1 MNTHEL
7 IESTM
12 LHALGLLDDAER
24 EAYEAAFE
32 AAPADV
38 QERVRDDARRMA
50 DLGDLVREVEPS
62 TELRSVVLAA
72 VRAAMREEENESRIA
87 QAATASPVVGRI
99 SADTLSPAA
108 SSSAPSAVPSAVP
121 SASSSWASSSTPRI
135 TSQPKLSS
143 SPRVNR
149 YWRGA
154 ALGFAAASIALGIV
168 TINMQQTFK
177 EAQSRAIVD
186 RLYDTIGAQYLEST
200 IFDANTQ
207 RVALTS
213 QTNTAAVAAVWAN
226 PDWST
231 ARLFVKNLTAQSDR
245 PLRLVVVDDEGNI
258 VREIATFSPTGE
270 FQDFDVDVNLATER
284 KLAIYPAMIED
295 IQDAS
300 PILLSSDGS
309 L

>member
-87 QAATASPVVGRI
+87 QAAAAAAPVVGRI
-99 SADTLSPAA
+99 SAETISP
-108 SSSAPSAVPSAVP
+108 
-121 SASSSWASSSTPRI
+121 STQRT

-154 ALGFAAASIALGIV
+154 ALGFAAASIALGVV

-226 PDWST
+226 PDWDT
-231 ARLFVKNLTAQSDR
+231 ARLFVKNLTAQSQR

-300 PILLSSDGS
+300 PILLSSDSS

>member
-24 EAYEAAFE
+24 EAYEAAFD
-32 AAPADV
+32 AAPLDV

-50 DLGDLVREVEPS
+50 DFGDLITDVEPS
-62 TELRSVVLAA
+62 PELRSLVLAA
-72 VRAAMREEENESRIA
+72 VRAAMREEENETRIA
-87 QAATASPVVGRI
+87 KLASATPVAGKI
-99 SADTLSPAA
+99 SANTVSPL
-108 SSSAPSAVPSAVP
+108 PPH
-121 SASSSWASSSTPRI
+121 RI

-154 ALGFAAASIALGIV
+154 AVGFAAASIALGVI

-177 EAQSRAIVD
+177 EARSRAIVD

-207 RVALTS
+207 RVALVS
-213 QTNTAAVAAVWAN
+213 RTNTAAVAAVWAN
-226 PDWST
+226 PDWDT
-231 ARLFVKNLTAQSDR
+231 ARLFVKNLTAQDDR
-245 PLRLVVVDDEGNI
+245 PLRLVVVDGDGNI
-258 VREIATFSPTGE
+258 VREIATFTPTGE
-270 FQDFDVDVNLATER
+270 FQDFNVDVNLATER
-284 KLAIYPAMIED
+284 QLAIYPSIIEE
-295 IQDAS
+295 IESAS
-300 PILLSSDGS
+300 PILLSADSS

>member
-24 EAYEAAFE
+24 EAYETAFD
-32 AAPADV
+32 AAPTDV
-38 QERVRDDARRMA
+38 QDRVRDDARRMA
-50 DLGDLVREVEPS
+50 DLGDLITDVEPS
-62 TELRSVVLAA
+62 VELRSLVLAA
-72 VRAAMREEENESRIA
+72 VRAAMREEENEARIA
-87 QAATASPVVGRI
+87 KLASASPVIGKI
-99 SADTLSPAA
+99 SADMVSPP
-108 SSSAPSAVPSAVP
+108 PSQRV
-121 SASSSWASSSTPRI
+121 

-154 ALGFAAASIALGIV
+154 AVGFAAASIALGVI

-226 PDWST
+226 PDWDT

-245 PLRLVVVDDEGNI
+245 PLRLVVVDDDGNI
-258 VREIATFSPTGE
+258 IREIATFAPTGE
-270 FQDFDVDVNLATER
+270 FQDFNVDVNLATER
-284 KLAIYPAMIED
+284 QLAIYPSIIDDIER
-295 IQDAS
+295 AS
-300 PILLSSDGS
+300 PILLSADSS